1 MKTEIILIQL
11 LNIAIHFDEIKLPD
25 DIRLII
31 RCMLIESINLLKVI
45 NDQKVNYIEIS
56 ILIDDFY
63 KRFHLKKVHFAI
75 SDMNYQKSLIM
86 KPLIFNYRNFHDK
99 FYNIRHMLLN
109 RIDNYIGENIDDM
122 ELNEE
127 EMEIINN
134 I

>member
-1 MKTEIILIQL
+1 
-11 LNIAIHFDEIKLPD
+11 
-25 DIRLII
+25 
-31 RCMLIESINLLKVI
+31 MLIESINLFKVI

-63 KRFHLKKVHFAI
+63 KRLHLKKVHFAI
-75 SDMNYQKSLIM
+75 SDMSYQRSLVM

-99 FYNIRHMLLN
+99 FYNIRHMLIEK
-109 RIDNYIGENIDDM
+109 IDNFMGEDIDDM
-122 ELNEE
+122 KFNDE